1 MLKCLFAE
9 DERAAR
15 EGIMASIDWQ
25 ALGLTV
31 RTARNGVE
39 AFEIARQDPPDILLT
54 DIRMPMMDGL
64 ELAGKVQALN
74 PKCSILIISSYSE
87 VDYLKQVIA
96 LHAVDFVEKPVE
108 IPRLEARLKEA
119 VEIQRAQCRQRFLV
133 AENVLSALTYP
144 MPVTEDTLQLLRQVI
159 SDASP
164 ETSCRSMLVRI
175 VSAEGRAVS
184 DSKLFQTVRQI
195 RDMLQDVD
203 PCILCGLWDDFI
215 HIAMIGEAAIRR
227 VSPEALHQML
237 LADRKEKVYLSAG
250 NPEPLANYHV
260 SLRQAQKR
268 MDSCFYHESLQVM
281 TKDPISGQ
289 PPCIPLDDFAA
300 ALRSS
305 DRSRAFDCIQVT
317 VDAIAASGAPS
328 PRKVSEQL
336 GHMLMLVLE
345 DQSDSQTA
353 ADWLQESV
361 FLSNLAEDLRK
372 ETKRYFE
379 QHSTQVPSARM
390 HQIAQ
395 YIREH
400 YTDPELSLH
409 RLSELFYLSD
419 AYLCVKFKEAMGT
432 TVGRF
437 IIECRMQKA
446 AALLTGTD
454 LLVSD
459 IARAVGLEDSGY
471 FTRLF
476 RKEKGVSPMAYR
488 KLPEDDE

>member
-15 EGIMASIDWQ
+15 EGIVACIDWQ

-39 AFEIARQDPPDILLT
+39 AFGIAQQDPPDILLT

-74 PKCSILIISSYSE
+74 PRCSILIISSYSE

-108 IPRLEARLKEA
+108 IPRLEKRLKDA
-119 VEIQRAQCRQRFLV
+119 VEIQRAQYRQRALV

-144 MPVTEDTLQLLRQVI
+144 MPMAEDTLQLLHQVL
-159 SDASP
+159 SDVSL
-164 ETSCRSMLVRI
+164 ETPCRSLLVRI
-175 VSAEGRAVS
+175 VSEEGRSVS
-184 DSKLFQTVRQI
+184 DSRLFQTVRQI
-195 RDMLQDVD
+195 RATLQTVD
-203 PCILCGLWDDFI
+203 TRILCGLWDDFI
-215 HIAMIGEAAIRR
+215 HIALIGEETIGR
-227 VSPEALHQML
+227 VPPESLHQML
-237 LADRKEKVYLSAG
+237 QAGRRESVYLSAG
-250 NPEPLANYHV
+250 DPEPLSDYHA

-268 MDSCFYHESLQVM
+268 MDGCFYQEALRVM
-281 TKDPISGQ
+281 TADPLSGKA
-289 PPCIPLDDFAA
+289 PCIPLEDFAT
-300 ALRSS
+300 ALRSG
-305 DRSRAFDCIQVT
+305 DRVRAFECIQAT
-317 VDAIAASGAPS
+317 VDAIAASAAPS

-336 GHMLMLVLE
+336 GRMLMLVLE

-353 ADWLQESV
+353 ADWLRESV
-361 FLSNLAEDLRK
+361 FLTNMAEDLRK
-372 ETKRYFE
+372 ETERYFE
-379 QHSTQVPSARM
+379 QHSTPAPSTRM
-390 HQIAQ
+390 RQIAQ

-400 YTDPELSLH
+400 YADPELSLH
-409 RLSELFYLSD
+409 RLSEMFYLSD

-446 AALLTGTD
+446 ANLLTGTD

-459 IARAVGLEDSGY
+459 VARAVGLEDSGY

-488 KLPEDDE
+488 KLPEEE